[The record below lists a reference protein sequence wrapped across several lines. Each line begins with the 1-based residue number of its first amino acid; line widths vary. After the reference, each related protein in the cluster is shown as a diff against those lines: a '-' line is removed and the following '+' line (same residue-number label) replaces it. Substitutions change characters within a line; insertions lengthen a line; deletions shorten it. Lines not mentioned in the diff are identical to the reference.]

1 MASSTLLDPRPRM
14 ERRTRTRTTT
24 KYRAEQE
31 KSFRET
37 GRTFLL
43 PKSLLVYALEPCNK
57 NANCIQAS
65 ALVCCLSHHLRLRM
79 QYNDLLNQR
88 TICRRDCHE
97 REKVICIHTR
107 GLRPLAAAGGASRCY
122 AGKISAQHPSL
133 RRVAGRRGSHEGC
146 RDGME
151 GASGRAASG
160 PGLHQHRA
168 CRAERPVPLPRLGG
182 LPRKI
187 SESPA
192 SHLPRTGARADARGV
207 YTLIRSGYSISPT
220 VARRQALTHFS
231 GIASGI

>member
-1 MASSTLLDPRPRM
+1 MVAGETLLPHSASVMSSTRRT
-14 ERRTRTRTTT
+14 ERRTRIRTTT

-31 KSFRET
+31 RSFRET
-37 GRTFLL
+37 ERTSLL

-88 TICRRDCHE
+88 MICGRDCHE
-97 REKVICIHTR
+97 REKIICIHTCR
-107 GLRPLAAAGGASRCY
+107 LRPLAAAGGASRCY

-133 RRVAGRRGSHEGC
+133 RRVAGRRGGHEGC

-151 GASGRAASG
+151 GTSGWAASG

-192 SHLPRTGARADARGV
+192 PHLPRTGARADARGV
-207 YTLIRSGYSISPT
+207 CPCNTKI
-220 VARRQALTHFS
+220 
-231 GIASGI
+231 